1 MIFLTGDRS
10 LHPVGAVMLAAD
22 VISAVQ
28 QEYPGIML
36 EDFATGDQSGFEA
49 AVRYM
54 LPGVTVVS
62 ANERTDGSG
71 KPDLD
76 ERHKRVKFLGKM
88 GREVGSISVW
98 FVHADP
104 LDSRVFKSLCNVFE
118 DNEVRVVTF

>member
-22 VISAVQ
+22 VITAVQ
-28 QEYPGIML
+28 REYPGIML
-36 EDFATGDQSGFEA
+36 EDFATGDQGGFEA

-62 ANERTDGSG
+62 AKERTDG

-76 ERHKRVKFLGKM
+76 ERHKRVQFLGKM
-88 GREVGSISVW
+88 GREPSGVSVW